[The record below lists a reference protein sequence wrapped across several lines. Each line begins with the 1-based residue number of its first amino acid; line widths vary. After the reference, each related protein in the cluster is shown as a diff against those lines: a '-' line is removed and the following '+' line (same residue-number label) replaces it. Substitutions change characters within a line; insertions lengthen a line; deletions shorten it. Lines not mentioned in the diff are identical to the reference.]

1 MVRYVLRRLGAS
13 LLMLVALSV
22 LMFGL
27 LRATPGDPIA
37 AYIDPSAPVSE
48 ADIAV
53 LRARYGLDQP
63 LPVQYLAWA
72 RAALHG
78 DLGYSTQRERAP
90 VRRLLAER
98 ALPTL
103 LLMGSGI
110 ALATVLGLGAGIAA
124 AIRRDG
130 PLDITLAV
138 LSSIGISAPAFL
150 IALVGLFVFAVRLRW
165 APTGGM
171 TTPGIPVTAADVL
184 VHLVLPACLL
194 ALAQATLTM
203 RYMRA
208 SLLEV
213 LGMDFIRTARAKG
226 APETVVIG
234 RHAVRN
240 ALLPVVTLVGANMG
254 AAVGGAIF
262 IESVFNWPGMGL
274 LLVNAAEARD
284 YPLMMGAALL
294 IGSFVLVINL
304 ATDLLCAA
312 IDPRIRLQ

>member
-1 MVRYVLRRLGAS
+1 VARFVLRRIAAS
-13 LLMLVALSV
+13 AAMLVALSI

-27 LRATPGDPIA
+27 LRATPGDPIN
-37 AYIDPSAPVSE
+37 AYIDPSAPVSQ

-63 LPVQYLAWA
+63 LPVQYAAWA
-72 RAALHG
+72 VAALHG
-78 DLGYSTQRERAP
+78 DLGFSTQRERAP
-90 VRRLLAER
+90 VRNLLAER
-98 ALPTL
+98 AIPTL

-110 ALATVLGLGAGIAA
+110 ALATLIGIGAGVAA
-124 AIRRDG
+124 AVRRDG
-130 PLDITLAV
+130 ALDLALAV

-165 APTGGM
+165 APSGGM

-184 VHLVLPACLL
+184 RHLALPACLL

-208 SLLEV
+208 SMLEV
-213 LGMDFIRTARAKG
+213 LSMDFIRTARSKG
-226 APETVVIG
+226 ASEVSVIG
-234 RHAVRN
+234 RHALRN
-240 ALLPVVTLVGANMG
+240 ALLPVVTLIGANIG